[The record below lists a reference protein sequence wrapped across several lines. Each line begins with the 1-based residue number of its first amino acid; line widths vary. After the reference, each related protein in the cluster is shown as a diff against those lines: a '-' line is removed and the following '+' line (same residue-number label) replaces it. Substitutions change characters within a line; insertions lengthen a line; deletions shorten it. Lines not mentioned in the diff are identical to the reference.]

1 MKFFKAKESFTENIA
16 FMGVMS
22 AINIVLCLIM
32 ALLPVL
38 SIVLI
43 IALPLVS
50 ALVELYCKDRY
61 YPIYLVSTIALAFV
75 ATLWNYGA
83 TINYLIPAVISGYI
97 FGFVI
102 KRKMLPIWGIL
113 ISGIINAGLVYAGFY
128 LTSAILEIDVI
139 NTIRTFLLMS
149 DNQYFDI
156 IFPFFVLTMSL
167 IEMSIAYFVIHFEVK
182 KLGFEYPEN
191 NPLIYVDIAIMVFS
205 LLIIPMY
212 FVSLA
217 IAYIFLAL
225 AVYLTVFLI
234 GEVITK
240 KDARSLLFFAIS
252 LVIGSVFTALMFKIM
267 KDGSFLLTL
276 GLIAFLIAL
285 TNLIF
290 YYLNKQEKK

>member
-1 MKFFKAKESFTENIA
+1 MKIFKAKETFTENIA
-16 FMGVMS
+16 FMGIMS

-32 ALLPVL
+32 ALLPAI

-61 YPIYLVSTIALAFV
+61 YPIYLFSTIGLSLV

-97 FGFVI
+97 FGFVT
-102 KRKMLPIWGIL
+102 KRKLLPIWGIV
-113 ISGIINAGLVYAGFY
+113 ISGIINAGLVYGGFY

-149 DNQYFDI
+149 DNKYFDI

-191 NPLIYVDIAIMVFS
+191 NSLVYVDIAIIGLS
-205 LLIIPMY
+205 LLIVPMY
-212 FVSLA
+212 FLTLA
-217 IAYIFLAL
+217 VAYVFFAL
-225 AVYLTVFLI
+225 AVFLTIFLV

-240 KDARSLLFFAIS
+240 KDARSLLFFAIC

-267 KDGSFLLTL
+267 KDGSFLLSL
-276 GLIAFLIAL
+276 GLIPFLIAV
-285 TNLIF
+285 TNLMYIL
-290 YYLNKQEKK
+290 LNKQEKK